1 MSFVKPPHKELSKSV
16 LDLRFMI
23 MRAEKTRNI
32 KKRQQNF
39 VPRFL
44 SVRLLGVAAK
54 GTGGSKVFFFGG
66 VRLGKNTMFRYLQLN
81 SERLFVLFFKMEMS

>member
-1 MSFVKPPHKELSKSV
+1 MFFFYINHPKKNYPKVCW
-16 LDLRFMI
+16 DLRFMI

-39 VPRFL
+39 VPRSL

-54 GTGGSKVFFFGG
+54 GTGGSKVFFFFWGG
-66 VRLGKNTMFRYLQLN
+66 FGWEKTYNV
-81 SERLFVLFFKMEMS
+81 